1 MALEETRLSNH
12 SKQNNMS
19 YKKKDNTAS
28 TMRGIG
34 ALMIV
39 LAWVFG
45 WMPDLGLFLFVG
57 GVVLML
63 ASIFFN

>member
-1 MALEETRLSNH
+1 
-12 SKQNNMS
+12 MS

-28 TMRGIG
+28 TMIGIG
-34 ALMIV
+34 VLMIV

-45 WMPDLGLFLFVG
+45 WIPELGLFLFVG
-57 GVVLML
+57 GTVLML